1 MRPLIRKH
9 SAPYWL
15 HKYFVLV
22 AMALLMALALTL
34 FARVTGLGSSLVATG
49 DSGERPV
56 MGRGGQ
62 FEKPPVW

>member
-9 SAPYWL
+9 SAAYWL

-22 AMALLMALALTL
+22 AVALLTALALTL
-34 FARVTGLGSSLVATG
+34 FARVTSLGISLVATG
-49 DSGERPV
+49 DSGERSV
-56 MGRGGQ
+56 MGSGGQ